1 MVILADK
8 YGKEIR
14 VASELEVDIEVG
26 KENDF
31 ECQTSTAEWRNDI
44 VDGSLLYVTGTEF
57 GGIVHEIES
66 RTASNEI
73 IVRGD
78 TWRGIL
84 AKKVIK
90 PSSDTSHKT
99 VSGELNEVLRGLIQE
114 HELSSLFSVPQRSTV
129 TISNFQFDRY
139 CTLLSGIEKMLLSV
153 NYRLDIKYIKSNTEA
168 YVSLEAVPIVDYSR
182 RKEYSQDGGMDF
194 TVCDYKRGVNHLIC
208 LGKGENENRIV
219 KHLYVQKDGS
229 IGTIR
234 YYSGLDEREEV
245 YDYSSAEEEELIE
258 KGTERLK
265 ERMNL
270 KKLEVKL
277 RETIDTEAQI
287 GDIIGGRDYITGIQ
301 VKKPITGKIFTVKN
315 GMVKVEYKIEG
326 DD

>member
-1 MVILADK
+1 M
-8 YGKEIR
+8 
-14 VASELEVDIEVG
+14 
-26 KENDF
+26 
-31 ECQTSTAEWRNDI
+31 
-44 VDGSLLYVTGTEF
+44 
-57 GGIVHEIES
+57 HEIES

-114 HELSSLFSVPQRSTV
+114 HELSSLFSVPEKSTV
-129 TISNFQFDRY
+129 SITNFQFDRY
-139 CTLLSGIEKMLLSV
+139 CTLLSGVEKMLLSV

-168 YVSLEAVPIVDYSR
+168 YVSLEAVPIVDYSK

-194 TVCDYKRGVNHLIC
+194 TVCDYRRGVNHLIC

-219 KHLYVQKDGS
+219 KHLYVQQDGS

-234 YYSGLDEREEV
+234 FYKGLDEREEV
-245 YDYSSAEEEELIE
+245 YDYSSAEEGELIE

-265 ERMNL
+265 ERMNS
-270 KKLEVKL
+270 KRLEVNL
-277 RETIDTEAQI
+277 RETISGEAQI

>member
-1 MVILADK
+1 MVILADSD
-8 YGKEIR
+8 GKEIR
-14 VASELEVDIEVG
+14 VASELEVDFEIG

-66 RTASNEI
+66 RTASSEI

-90 PSSDTSHKT
+90 PSSDTSHKV
-99 VSGELNEVLRGLIQE
+99 VSGELNEILRGLIQE
-114 HELSSLFSVPQRSTV
+114 HELSSLFSVLEKSTV
-129 TISNFQFDRY
+129 SISNFQFDRY

-168 YVSLEAVPIVDYSR
+168 YVSLEAVPIVDYSK

-194 TVCDYKRGVNHLIC
+194 TVCD
-208 LGKGENENRIV
+208 
-219 KHLYVQKDGS
+219 
-229 IGTIR
+229 
-234 YYSGLDEREEV
+234 
-245 YDYSSAEEEELIE
+245 
-258 KGTERLK
+258 
-265 ERMNL
+265 
-270 KKLEVKL
+270 
-277 RETIDTEAQI
+277 
-287 GDIIGGRDYITGIQ
+287 
-301 VKKPITGKIFTVKN
+301 
-315 GMVKVEYKIEG
+315 
-326 DD
+326 

>member
-14 VASELEVDIEVG
+14 VASELEVDIEIG
-26 KENDF
+26 EKNDF

-194 TVCDYKRGVNHLIC
+194 TVCDNKRGVNHLIC

-219 KHLYVQKDGS
+219 KHLYVQEDGS

-234 YYSGLDEREEV
+234 FYKDLDEREEV

-265 ERMNL
+265 ERMNS
-270 KKLEVKL
+270 KRLEVNL
-277 RETIDTEAQI
+277 RETIDAEAQV

-301 VKKPITGKIFTVKN
+301 VKKPIVGKIFTIKDSVTKT
-315 GMVKVEYKIEG
+315 EYRIEG

>member
-1 MVILADK
+1 MVILADSD
-8 YGKEIR
+8 GKEIR
-14 VASELEVDIEVG
+14 VASELEVDFEVG

-73 IVRGD
+73 IIRGD

-99 VSGELNEVLRGLIQE
+99 VSGELNEILRGLIQE
-114 HELSSLFSVPQRSTV
+114 HELSSLFSVPEKSTV
-129 TISNFQFDRY
+129 LIENFQFDRY
-139 CTLLSGIEKMLLSV
+139 CTLLSGVEKMLLSV

-168 YVSLEAVPIVDYSR
+168 YVSLEAVPIVDYSK

-194 TVCDYKRGVNHLIC
+194 TVCDYRRGVNHLIC

-234 YYSGLDEREEV
+234 FYKGLDEREEV

-265 ERMNL
+265 ERMNS